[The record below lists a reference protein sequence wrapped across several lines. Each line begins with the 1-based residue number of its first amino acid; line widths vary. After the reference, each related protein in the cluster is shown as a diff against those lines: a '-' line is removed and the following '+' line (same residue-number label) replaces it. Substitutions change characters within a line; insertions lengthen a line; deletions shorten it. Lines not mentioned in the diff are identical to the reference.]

1 MLLVQIDPVTLD
13 TEAKRH
19 IQKNCT
25 VLREKF
31 SEVFNDE
38 NDLLKFTQFILTRC
52 FLVVVSTPN
61 QESAFRVF
69 SVMNSRGLDLLPTD
83 IIKSMTIGKLPK
95 DEEQK
100 YTEKWEELENL
111 TGRDGFNEV
120 FTHTRTIFAK
130 ERPKKNLLDDL
141 RNTL

>member
-1 MLLVQIDPVTLD
+1 ML
-13 TEAKRH
+13 
-19 IQKNCT
+19 
-25 VLREKF
+25 
-31 SEVFNDE
+31 
-38 NDLLKFTQFILTRC
+38 
-52 FLVVVSTPN
+52 LVVVSTPN

-120 FTHTRTIFAK
+120 FTHTRTIL
-130 ERPKKNLLDDL
+130 RRNVQRRIYLTNL

>member
-1 MLLVQIDPVTLD
+1 M
-13 TEAKRH
+13 
-19 IQKNCT
+19 
-25 VLREKF
+25 
-31 SEVFNDE
+31 
-38 NDLLKFTQFILTRC
+38 
-52 FLVVVSTPN
+52 
-61 QESAFRVF
+61 
-69 SVMNSRGLDLLPTD
+69 LPTD

-130 ERPKKNLLDDL
+130 ERPKKNLLDEFKEYVIKQTSPKSL
-141 RNTL
+141 LMSI